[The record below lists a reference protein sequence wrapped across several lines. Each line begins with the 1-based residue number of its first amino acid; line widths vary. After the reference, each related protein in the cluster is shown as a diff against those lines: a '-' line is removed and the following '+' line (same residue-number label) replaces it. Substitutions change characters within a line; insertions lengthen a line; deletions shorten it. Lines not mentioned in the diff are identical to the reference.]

1 MVQTILNNFIFK
13 SYSMEWQDYVFSGIA
28 VALGYSLIPQIIK
41 GFKEKKA
48 DITIQTS
55 AITSAGMM
63 VGAGTAYTLDLNL
76 TGTLYLAISGL
87 WGTLLYQSIK
97 YRNNSLE
104 DRMG

>member
-1 MVQTILNNFIFK
+1 
-13 SYSMEWQDYVFSGIA
+13 
-28 VALGYSLIPQIIK
+28 
-41 GFKEKKA
+41 
-48 DITIQTS
+48 
-55 AITSAGMM
+55 MM